1 MKYKD
6 RKHAKR
12 KYKQAL
18 LATVTTMTL
27 GVSTLGSTASAFTE
41 EKDKSATQQQNTGQQ
56 KNAGTYYEDKKLNP
70 LAQFD
75 TWTQDLGKATGAA
88 NYKTTLGMAEKL
100 LPTIY
105 KDLNSGNLNNTARSF
120 VMLSTATIPY
130 AGAFI
135 SPILGLIWPENGPNI
150 KQMLED
156 MKKELCNIM
165 DIKIEDYDLSTLGS
179 SNRGMMKNIQELENS
194 LNGTIPPL
202 NKISEYVNEDVIN
215 AARVV
220 NIQSDFNTLIEQAK
234 KVNPNDQGTD
244 FQLAELPLFTI
255 MASAHLEFM
264 QLVKQAAKSPKLN
277 LTDAATANII
287 QNLPK
292 DREDYK
298 KHIEETYKRGENK
311 INKKILTETN
321 KINNIV
327 MHARDTGM
335 GASGISYDSTSGE
348 INDKTKV
355 EKVIKDLQG
364 QLDELNNNKP
374 HGNSSYQYELN
385 KWDVKVRNIE
395 EKLDH
400 LKQSL
405 SEYNK
410 LLDQKKA
417 YYNRT
422 QGSEAFKIALT
433 GKSANPNDVLQG
445 GTWEQK
451 GDKWFYIDANGVTKT
466 GWLKDKGAW
475 YYLSPDNNTENSAKE
490 KFTTGEMMKKWV
502 EIKDTKTDDKHW
514 YYFNPKNGSMIQDIK
529 AVLIDGKKYD
539 FDSNGVCTN
548 PNGN

>member
-6 RKHAKR
+6 RTHAKR
-12 KYKQAL
+12 KCKQAL
-18 LATVTTMTL
+18 LATVATMTL
-27 GVSTLGSTASAFTE
+27 GVSTLGSTSSAFAE
-41 EKDKSATQQQNTGQQ
+41 EKDTNATQQQNTAPQ
-56 KNAGTYYEDKKLNP
+56 KDAGTYYEDKKLNP

-75 TWTQDLGKATGAA
+75 TWTQDLGKTTGAA

-179 SNRGMMKNIQELENS
+179 SNRGMMKNLQELENS

-202 NKISEYVNEDVIN
+202 NEISEYVNEDAIN

-244 FQLAELPLFTI
+244 FQLAELPLYTI
-255 MASAHLEFM
+255 IASAHLEFM

-298 KHIEETYKRGENK
+298 KHIEETYKRGEDK
-311 INKKILTETN
+311 LTKKIKTETD

-327 MHARDTGM
+327 SSVRDSGM
-335 GASGISYDSTSGE
+335 GANGISYNSTSGE
-348 INDKTKV
+348 FNDKTEV

-374 HGNSSYQYELN
+374 HGNSSYQVELN
-385 KWDVKVRNIE
+385 KWDVKVRNITD
-395 EKLDH
+395 KLEP
-400 LKQSL
+400 LEQSF

-410 LLDQKKA
+410 LVDQKKT

-422 QGSEAFKIALT
+422 QGSEAFKMALT
-433 GKSANPNDVLQG
+433 GKISNPTGVLQG

-451 GDKWFYIDANGVTKT
+451 GDKWFYIDANGLKKT
-466 GWLKDKGAW
+466 DWLKDKEKW
-475 YYLSPDNNTENSAKE
+475 YYLSPDDNTKNSANE
-490 KFTTGEMMKKWV
+490 TFTKGEMMKKWV
-502 EIKDTKTDDKHW
+502 EIKDTKTGEKHW
-514 YYFNPKNGSMIQDIK
+514 YYFNPDNGSMIQDKK
-529 AVLIDGKKYD
+529 AVQIDGKKYD
-539 FDSNGVCTN
+539 FDSNGVCTT
-548 PNGN
+548 PNGY

>member
-1 MKYKD
+1 MKYKN
-6 RKHAKR
+6 RIYAKR

-18 LATVTTMTL
+18 LVTEATMTL
-27 GVSTLGSTASAFTE
+27 GVSTLGSTASAFAD
-41 EKDKSATQQQNTGQQ
+41 EKSKNTIQQ
-56 KNAGTYYEDKKLNP
+56 KSPGTYYEDAQKNP
-70 LAQFD
+70 GSLAQFD
-75 TWTQDLGKATGAA
+75 KWAQDLGNTTGAG

-120 VMLSTATIPY
+120 VMLSTAMIPY

-179 SNRGMMKNIQELENS
+179 SNRGMMKNLQELENS
-194 LNGTIPPL
+194 LKGTIPPL
-202 NKISEYVNEDVIN
+202 NEISEYVNEDAIN

-244 FQLAELPLFTI
+244 FQLAELPLYTI
-255 MASAHLEFM
+255 IASAHLEFM
-264 QLVKQAAKSPKLN
+264 QLVKQAARSPKLN

-298 KHIEETYKRGENK
+298 KHIEETYKRGEDK
-311 INKKILTETN
+311 ITKKIKTETY

-327 MHARDTGM
+327 SRVRG
-335 GASGISYDSTSGE
+335 SSIIYNSNSGE
-348 INDKTKV
+348 FEDKTEV
-355 EKVIKDLQG
+355 EKVIKDLTER
-364 QLDELNNNKP
+364 LVELNNHKP
-374 HGNSSYQYELN
+374 HGNSSYQVELN
-385 KWDVKVRNIE
+385 EWEAKKSKITD
-395 EKLDH
+395 KLEP
-400 LKQSL
+400 LEQSF

-410 LLDQKKA
+410 LVDQKKA

-422 QGSEAFKIALT
+422 QGSEAFKMALT
-433 GKSANPNDVLQG
+433 GKISNPIGVLQG

-451 GDKWFYIDANGVTKT
+451 GDKWFYIDANG
-466 GWLKDKGAW
+466 
-475 YYLSPDNNTENSAKE
+475 
-490 KFTTGEMMKKWV
+490 
-502 EIKDTKTDDKHW
+502 
-514 YYFNPKNGSMIQDIK
+514 
-529 AVLIDGKKYD
+529 
-539 FDSNGVCTN
+539 
-548 PNGN
+548 